1 MCSRDRVVSRSCR
14 YRSTTRSREHIDGLL
29 AGYRSQLGDAVWRN
43 FRIWGGSFNDN
54 ILVGLDAE
62 GNSRNIRSYQQAV
75 EQLDTMISRRLAYL
89 DAHIT
94 DLYDLCRKES

>member
-1 MCSRDRVVSRSCR
+1 M
-14 YRSTTRSREHIDGLL
+14 
-29 AGYRSQLGDAVWRN
+29 LGDAVWRN
-43 FRIWGGSFNDN
+43 FQIWGGSFNES